1 MCNAFLKSPTFHI
14 KGRSLSPHA
23 AMRQLAQS
31 LNVHVPDNWSDLMKP
46 PSTTGVVGEAE
57 VGSSNL
63 ESVVNDWSLPAS
75 FRTEVIGSVRTLM
88 LTAIEGSYSAQTYTF
103 DAGSATTLSTLL
115 VVATKLLSPS
125 NPDQPYGLMHAAIN
139 GNALVKQQY
148 TKYSVKVCQHCNK
161 YFWKAKGCC
170 HHEEHSSPR
179 GHSAEELNTVRQK
192 MIVDQYAWFSQQNL
206 ANIGSK
212 TLVKTFIPNRYDSIT
227 ETLENLLSRKE
238 VKNEM
243 VMSYN
248 DSVLTAIQSN
258 FASLKLSTHIF
269 RVNKVSKNNMPK
281 LCTALAKQ
289 YGFEDFYS
297 NSEYSQQIA
306 LPKFSYETLFTSQNV
321 SGLSKV
327 FVKYVWILGQKTDNL
342 SYALNVISLT
352 HSSRILIDMIPSN
365 ATRNSTLS
373 TTVEKYNQLNISR
386 LSTFNSDGQFS
397 NQSLLTL
404 SSPWEQKTTRTLLNM
419 LRFIAASAIVP
430 QRFRMLSDFN
440 VEVTRPHP
448 NFNSSI
454 RNEGRTI
461 ALQVQALA
469 TAVSSA
475 AKAVGE
481 VINVLKSSK
490 TVTIERILRFG
501 FSYFNQKTRILRA
514 MNVPSSRAEAFM
526 RAVAQDYDLPKAD
539 SFIMGITYSDDFS
552 WEQVQYLYSPAKN
565 GVYRCLTL
573 FKTGDST
580 TDTASFFIVDVNSDY
595 HIAPDLLLV
604 TTSKSRLG
612 GLFSSSKQSIQEV
625 PHVLTLDE
633 AVKLQQFFMLVAIG
647 NIAQTLHVTTD
658 FSAAHK

>member
-1 MCNAFLKSPTFHI
+1 MQI
-14 KGRSLSPHA
+14 QGRSMSSQA

-46 PSTTGVVGEAE
+46 PNTTGVIGEVE

-63 ESVVNDWSLPAS
+63 ESEVNGWSLPGS
-75 FRTEVIGSVRTLM
+75 FRTEVLESVRTLM
-88 LTAIEGSYSAQTYTF
+88 LGAVEGSYSAQTYTF
-103 DAGSATTLSTLL
+103 DAGSTTTLSTLL
-115 VVATKLLSPS
+115 VVITKLLSPS

-148 TKYSVKVCQHCNK
+148 TTYSVKVCK
-161 YFWKAKGCC
+161 YCTSHFWKAKGCC
-170 HHEEHSSPR
+170 HQEAHSSPR
-179 GHSAEELNTVRQK
+179 GHSTEELNNVRQK
-192 MIVDQYAWFSQQNL
+192 MIADQYAWFSQQNL
-206 ANIGSK
+206 ASRRSS
-212 TLVKTFIPNRYDSIT
+212 TLVKIFIPNSYDSIT

-248 DSVLTAIQSN
+248 DSILTAIQSN

-269 RVNKVSKNNMPK
+269 KMNKVSKKNMPR
-281 LCTALAKQ
+281 LFTALAKQ
-289 YGFEDFYS
+289 HGFGDFYS

-306 LPKFSYETLFTSQNV
+306 LPTFSYETLFTSQNV
-321 SGLSKV
+321 SDLSNV
-327 FVKYVWILGQKTDNL
+327 FVKYVWILGQTTDNL
-342 SYALNVISLT
+342 TYALNVISLT
-352 HSSRILIDMIPSN
+352 HSSSILIEKIPSN
-365 ATRNSTLS
+365 ATRNTVPS

-430 QRFRMLSDFN
+430 QQFRMLSDFN
-440 VEVTRPHP
+440 VEVTRPQP
-448 NFNSSI
+448 NFNLSI
-454 RNEGRTI
+454 QNKGRTI
-461 ALQVQALA
+461 ALQIQALA

-475 AKAVGE
+475 AKAVGD
-481 VINVLKSSK
+481 VITVLKSSK

-501 FSYFNQKTRILRA
+501 FSYFNQRSRILRA
-514 MNVPSSRAEAFM
+514 MNVPSSRTEAFM
-526 RAVAQDYDLPKAD
+526 HAVAQDYALPKTD
-539 SFIMGITYSDDFS
+539 SFLMGVTYSDDFS

-580 TDTASFFIVDVNSDY
+580 TDTASFFIVDINSDY

-647 NIAQTLHVTTD
+647 NMAQTLRVTTD
-658 FSAAHK
+658 FSAVHK